1 MSRVHLRLRLRP
13 SSSDGESTWMSLSGP
28 LPTKSGSLEI
38 QKLIRALALRTRE
51 PVRIV
56 LSATDLAGFCEFWLG
71 ELSHVPERHREIRL
85 RIRRLVRG
93 HHDDDQLELFGDAQ

>member
-1 MSRVHLRLRLRP
+1 
-13 SSSDGESTWMSLSGP
+13 MSLSGP

-38 QKLIRALALRTRE
+38 KKLIKALALRTRE

-56 LSATDLAGFCEFWLG
+56 LSATDLAGFREFWLG

-85 RIRRLVRG
+85 RMRRHVSG
-93 HHDDDQLELFGDAQ
+93 HRDDDQLELFGDSQ